1 MLDIQ
6 LVYVLFTNIAV
17 QNVNKGY
24 GLDMVF
30 NLGLYSI
37 LHSIVTTNKFHT
49 TLFQIGLHTATM
61 TITTTWMIIYKNILH
76 LKGSK

>member
-1 MLDIQ
+1 VLDIQ

-24 GLDMVF
+24 GLVMVF

-49 TLFQIGLHTATM
+49 TLFQIHTATM